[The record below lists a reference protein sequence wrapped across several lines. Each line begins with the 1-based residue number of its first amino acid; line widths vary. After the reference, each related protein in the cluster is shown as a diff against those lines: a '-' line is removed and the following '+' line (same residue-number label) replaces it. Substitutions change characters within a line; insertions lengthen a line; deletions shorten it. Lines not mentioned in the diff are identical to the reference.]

1 MTGIPFAKLKA
12 LVNGNIEKDALT
24 EDEIK
29 HARALAW
36 AILRL
41 LEDRDDGPDTDIP
54 GIPRSGQ
61 AT

>member
-41 LEDRDDGPDTDIP
+41 LED
-54 GIPRSGQ
+54 
-61 AT
+61 